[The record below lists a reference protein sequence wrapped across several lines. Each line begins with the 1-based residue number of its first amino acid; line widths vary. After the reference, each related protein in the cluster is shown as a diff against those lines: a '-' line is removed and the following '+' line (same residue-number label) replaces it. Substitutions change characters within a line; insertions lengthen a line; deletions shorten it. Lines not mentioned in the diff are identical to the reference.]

1 MVPYMHSVS
10 ISSSGFCT
18 RHVTTRQTLT
28 CLLNMDKLCYT
39 QIMLRHDI
47 CSSRLHSMLWLPVQ
61 RRVEFKIACLP
72 HKSITSTAL
81 TYLSADIQLCLSM
94 VVIIFAHLPTN
105 TRSSTHAY
113 HSPLQ
118 KFCPHRTACLEQF
131 TGYSK
136 TDHQLWTV

>member
-28 CLLNMDKLCYT
+28 CLSNMDKLCYT

-61 RRVEFKIACLP
+61 RRVEFKIACLA

-94 VVIIFAHLPTN
+94 VVIIFAHLPTEHSLFH
-105 TRSSTHAY
+105 TRIPLSTTEVLP
-113 HSPLQ
+113 SQ
-118 KFCPHRTACLEQF
+118 DCVC
-131 TGYSK
+131 G
-136 TDHQLWTV
+136 TVYRLL